1 MSKQNVRKLTVA
13 LAGNPNVGKST
24 LFNTLTGLHQHT
36 GNWPGKTV
44 GVAQGTMT
52 KDGTQYTFVD
62 LPGTYSLDG
71 KSEDERIAG
80 EFLESDQ
87 ADCTVVVC
95 DGSSL
100 ERSLI
105 LALQILQKTDRV
117 VVCINLMDE
126 AMRHGISVDAKRLS
140 YHLNAPVV
148 LTPAGKKVGMDGL
161 IDQIRQTAFGPEKL
175 KRPFW
180 DDPISGA
187 EQITA
192 DCVLYH
198 NKRNYRRQID
208 RLLVSRRFGV
218 PLMFLLLLFIIW
230 LTVWG
235 ANYPSELLER
245 GFDWLY
251 GVLSGGLSWMPLWLR
266 GILLDGVYATC
277 ARVIS
282 VMLPPMAIFFP
293 LFTVL
298 EDVGYLPRMAFLLDP
313 CMARCGGCGKQA
325 LTLCMGLG
333 CNAVGVIGCRIIDS
347 PRERLAAILTN
358 AMMPCNGR
366 FPTLI
371 LLGTL
376 FFPEAGAALVVA
388 ACVAL
393 GAAGAMATSGVLS
406 KTVLRSEPSTF
417 LMEMPPFRRPRLGK
431 ILVRSL
437 LDRTLFVAGRALT
450 VAAPAGAVLWIV
462 FNTGL
467 LSGLV
472 DFLDPAGQFLGMNGV
487 ILLAFILAL
496 PANEL
501 VIPVILM
508 ALSGVGSLQSST
520 GQGSQ
525 ILLSA
530 MTWQTAVCTMVF
542 TLFHWPCSTTL
553 MTIYRETRSVKKT
566 AAAFVLPTAVGIV
579 LCIMLNLI
587 FMSA

>member
-148 LTPAGKKVGMDGL
+148 LTAAGKKVGMDGL

-192 DCVLYH
+192 DCVLYQ

-218 PLMFLLLLFIIW
+218 PLMFFLLLFIIW

-293 LFTVL
+293 C
-298 EDVGYLPRMAFLLDP
+298 LPYWRTWDIFP
-313 CMARCGGCGKQA
+313 EWHFC
-325 LTLCMGLG
+325 LTPAWRAAA
-333 CNAVGVIGCRIIDS
+333 AVGS
-347 PRERLAAILTN
+347 RL
-358 AMMPCNGR
+358 
-366 FPTLI
+366 
-371 LLGTL
+371 
-376 FFPEAGAALVVA
+376 
-388 ACVAL
+388 
-393 GAAGAMATSGVLS
+393 
-406 KTVLRSEPSTF
+406 
-417 LMEMPPFRRPRLGK
+417 
-431 ILVRSL
+431 
-437 LDRTLFVAGRALT
+437 
-450 VAAPAGAVLWIV
+450 
-462 FNTGL
+462 
-467 LSGLV
+467 
-472 DFLDPAGQFLGMNGV
+472 
-487 ILLAFILAL
+487 
-496 PANEL
+496 
-501 VIPVILM
+501 
-508 ALSGVGSLQSST
+508 
-520 GQGSQ
+520 
-525 ILLSA
+525 
-530 MTWQTAVCTMVF
+530 
-542 TLFHWPCSTTL
+542 
-553 MTIYRETRSVKKT
+553 
-566 AAAFVLPTAVGIV
+566 
-579 LCIMLNLI
+579 
-587 FMSA
+587 